1 MVYSPKKKWTSLN
14 AASSREIKMLDFY
27 MNFTRKSRN
36 LYEILGNYKK
46 FGGEF
51 AEF

>member
-1 MVYSPKKKWTSLN
+1 LVYSQKKKWTSLN
-14 AASSREIKMLDFY
+14 AASSGRKKMLDFY

-51 AEF
+51 AKF